1 MSAKFLMDTNA
12 LLWSLGNVD
21 MLSEKAKKVLN
32 EKNDIY
38 YSDVSLW
45 EIAIKIS
52 IGKLKIEGSI
62 SDIEDKCSQLK
73 LIKLPILSKSF
84 EVLRTLPFIHKDPF
98 DRLIISQALI
108 NGYTLITSDTKIPKY
123 PVSVVW

>member
-32 EKNDIY
+32 ENNDIY